1 MVKQVS
7 ENGLVRDMT
16 TEEEASFNAITT
28 QAVIDNN
35 ANKYKLER
43 SKSYPSVANQ
53 LDMLWHAIDGDETL
67 KTQFN
72 DFYTAIKTVK
82 DNNPKS

>member
-7 ENGLVRDMT
+7 ENGVVRDMT

>member
-7 ENGLVRDMT
+7 ENGVVRDMT

-28 QAVIDNN
+28 QAVTDNN

>member
-7 ENGLVRDMT
+7 ENGVVRDMT
-16 TEEEASFNAITT
+16 TEEEASFNTITT

-43 SKSYPSVANQ
+43 SKSYPSIANQ

>member
-7 ENGLVRDMT
+7 ENGVVRDMT
-16 TEEEASFNAITT
+16 TEEEESFNAITT

>member
-7 ENGLVRDMT
+7 ENGVVRDMT

-67 KTQFN
+67 KTQFLFN
-72 DFYTAIKTVK
+72 
-82 DNNPKS
+82 

>member
-7 ENGLVRDMT
+7 ENGVVRDMT
-16 TEEEASFNAITT
+16 TEEEASFNTITT

>member
-7 ENGLVRDMT
+7 ENGVVRDMT

-43 SKSYPSVANQ
+43 SKSYPSIANQ